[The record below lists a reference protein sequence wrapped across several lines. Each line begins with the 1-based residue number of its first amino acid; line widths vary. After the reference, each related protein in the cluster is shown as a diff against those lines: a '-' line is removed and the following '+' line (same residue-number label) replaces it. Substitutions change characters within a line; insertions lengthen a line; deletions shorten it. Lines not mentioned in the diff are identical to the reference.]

1 MARSRSRKTWFARA
15 LAACHTVPGVVEQTQ
30 AKNGFLAIEIGTFNV
45 LDTISSERVNPYV
58 LLHMQQSVNTTSLTC
73 FTVSTDAC
81 CRPVP
86 MASLDS
92 HNWGWVGAKGLDHQE
107 CKQEAIMVFGLGSQL
122 RPCLRVSAFIIC
134 LMVVSMFYI
143 LNFGNSSNL
152 LHQVVIVAAEKNS
165 SLNMYVLS
173 QAKDGYLVWTPSC
186 QIPELD
192 PYHPSI
198 KNMLS
203 RSDPIICSKHGPLT
217 YVRTRDNSSYSLM
230 IDSGMIS
237 QYVPPHQKLFC
248 CYSIVT
254 RVTASTENYNS
265 SADNLYNISKCVNFD
280 EEVILEPNEEF
291 ILVKCHSK
299 KTSKSS
305 KQKEVYN
312 NIHAVVQ
319 IKESII
325 SKLEENK
332 KCEPC
337 KDKDSRKLNVILVG
351 LDSMSRS
358 SLIRTMPNTVS
369 HLRHNGWTELK
380 GYNKIGDNT
389 FPNLM
394 AILTGYSVKEL
405 EHLCWPGRKSKMD
418 DCPFLWKD
426 FSRQGYVTA
435 YVEDEPEIG
444 ITVACI

>member
-1 MARSRSRKTWFARA
+1 MSCGHGLKLRS
-15 LAACHTVPGVVEQTQ
+15 
-30 AKNGFLAIEIGTFNV
+30 
-45 LDTISSERVNPYV
+45 YY
-58 LLHMQQSVNTTSLTC
+58 
-73 FTVSTDAC
+73 
-81 CRPVP
+81 
-86 MASLDS
+86 
-92 HNWGWVGAKGLDHQE
+92 
-107 CKQEAIMVFGLGSQL
+107 
-122 RPCLRVSAFIIC
+122 RVSAFVIF

-143 LNFGNSSNL
+143 PYSDNWSNRIQ
-152 LHQVVIVAAEKNS
+152 QVDIEVSEKNYYS
-165 SLNMYVLS
+165 SMS
-173 QAKDGYLVWTPSC
+173 KDGYLVWTPSC
-186 QIPELD
+186 QIPEID
-192 PYHPSI
+192 PYDPSI

-217 YVRTRDNSSYSLM
+217 YVTTRDNSTSSYSLM

-254 RVTASTENYNS
+254 RVTVSTENYNS
-265 SADNLYNISKCVNFD
+265 SADNLYSISTCNKFD
-280 EEVILEPNEEF
+280 KEVELEPNEEF

-312 NIHAVVQ
+312 NMHAVVQ
-319 IKESII
+319 KKESII
-325 SKLEENK
+325 SKLEENNK
-332 KCEPC
+332 RESCE
-337 KDKDSRKLNVILVG
+337 DSRKLNVILVG

-358 SLIRTMPNTVS
+358 SLIRLMPNTVS

-435 YVEDEPEIG
+435 YVEDEPEIVTIPLRLG
-444 ITVACI
+444 ESNVPLYGHFVIQLEVTRKRGVGD